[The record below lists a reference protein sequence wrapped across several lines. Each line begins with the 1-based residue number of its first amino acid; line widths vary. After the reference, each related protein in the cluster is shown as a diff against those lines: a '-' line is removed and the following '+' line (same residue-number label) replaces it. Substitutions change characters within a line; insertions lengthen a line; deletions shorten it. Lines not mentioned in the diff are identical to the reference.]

1 MKRDIIQ
8 LFPEWKSRVNRK
20 PLLVRG
26 ARQVGKTFAINEF
39 GAQQFASFVSINL
52 EECEKLM

>member
-8 LFPEWKSRVNRK
+8 LFPEWKSRVNRN
-20 PLLVRG
+20 PMLVRG

-39 GAQQFASFVSINL
+39 GAQQFAGFVSINL